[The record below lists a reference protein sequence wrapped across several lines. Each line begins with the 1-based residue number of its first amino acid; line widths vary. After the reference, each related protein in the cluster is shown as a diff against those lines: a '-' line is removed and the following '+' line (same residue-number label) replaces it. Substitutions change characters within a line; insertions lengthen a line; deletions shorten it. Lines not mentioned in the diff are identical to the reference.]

1 LKILKNG
8 RSEELTSASLSSWFR
23 LATGPAKSK
32 SNCCFEAAT
41 RRRALAEPE
50 TLVSAVDV
58 EVVDDANDVEVLVV
72 DDDDD
77 DDDDDDAIDDFVVF
91 DDNSLIERNRK
102 QS

>member
-58 EVVDDANDVEVLVV
+58 EVVDNANDVEVLVV

-77 DDDDDDAIDDFVVF
+77 DDDVDDVDDFVVF
-91 DDNSLIERNRK
+91 DDNSLIRNRK